1 MMHQDTVGSFVPTDN
16 RFEIE
21 FLEKK
26 TGQTCILSSAHVVRS
41 RQQIHLVGYDRKLR
55 RSLGAGTVILRTTVL
70 LPLRCPVAS

>member
-1 MMHQDTVGSFVPTDN
+1 MRQDTVGSFVATDN
-16 RFEIE
+16 HFEVE

-26 TGQTCILSSAHVVRS
+26 TGKTSILSGAHVVRS
-41 RQQIHLVGYDRKLR
+41 HQQHYLVGYDRKLR